1 MSNVFSYRI
10 QAGFGATENFGF
22 STLMLSWKGHLELLG
37 KTEEAWLE
45 VEDAW
50 RGFQQ
55 MRSCACW
62 CGGDLE
68 GISDSRRGGLREEQG
83 GRKK

>member
-50 RGFQQ
+50 RELPTNEEL
-55 MRSCACW
+55 CVLVW
-62 CGGDLE
+62 
-68 GISDSRRGGLREEQG
+68 RGP
-83 GRKK
+83 